1 MKRIIV
7 FLAEGFEECEGLL
20 AVDIL
25 RRAGFEVTTV
35 SVMDHQQICSSHQVT
50 VLADAMA
57 ADVDFA
63 SYDGVVLPGGI
74 PGTPNLAASG
84 VVQQVCKE
92 FAAQGK
98 LVAAICAAPG
108 VLGGLGL
115 LQGKKATVFPG
126 MEDTLKGA
134 VPTAG
139 EVVRD
144 GNIITSRS
152 MGTAIP
158 FALTIVEYFEG
169 HDKAAALASGICY
182 EHFN

>member
-1 MKRIIV
+1 MKRVLV
-7 FLAEGFEECEGLL
+7 FLADGFEECEGLL
-20 AVDIL
+20 VVDIL
-25 RRAGFEVTTV
+25 RRAGFEATTV
-35 SVMDHQQICSSHQVT
+35 SVMDHQQICSSHQVK
-50 VLADAMA
+50 VIADKMA

-84 VVQQVCKE
+84 VVQEVCKA
-92 FAAQGK
+92 FAEQGK
-98 LVAAICAAPG
+98 LVAAICAAPS

-126 MEDTLKGA
+126 MEDTLTGA
-134 VPTAG
+134 TPTAG
-139 EVVRD
+139 EVVCD

-158 FALTIVEYFEG
+158 FALTIVSYFEG
-169 HDKAAALASGICY
+169 HEKAAQLAHGICY